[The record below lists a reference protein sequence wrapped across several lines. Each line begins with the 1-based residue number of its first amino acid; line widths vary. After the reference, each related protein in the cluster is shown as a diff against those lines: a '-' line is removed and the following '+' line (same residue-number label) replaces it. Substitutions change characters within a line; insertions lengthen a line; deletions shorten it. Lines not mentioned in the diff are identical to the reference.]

1 MEAVSYTAQW
11 TAAARAVES
20 ERTEGA
26 MFTDDLAR
34 PLAAPRGFEL
44 LDKYGGGG
52 LLPYIAIRTK
62 YLDDSIEAVLAEGD
76 IRQVVF
82 VAAGMDTRAHRLTWP
97 EGTFVYEVD
106 HAGLIEEKAARLNTL
121 GAQARVERRPVP
133 ADLAGDW
140 LPLLAQ
146 AGHASDAPTLWVV
159 EGLFFFLTEEQAK
172 HVLHTLGRVSAPGSR
187 LATDMVN
194 KQMLRSPFNQT
205 FLRALREDGTPWV
218 FGTDEPE
225 EFLSAGG
232 WQSLE
237 VKQPGDPGAG
247 EHRWPYAVQPRDRR
261 GVPRSWLI
269 RAERVNS

>member
-20 ERTEGA
+20 EQREGA
-26 MFTDDLAR
+26 LFTDDLAR
-34 PLAAPRGFEL
+34 ALAAPRGFEL

-52 LLPYIAIRTK
+52 LLQYIAIRTK
-62 YLDDSIEAVLAEGD
+62 YLDDSIETLLTEGG
-76 IRQVVF
+76 ISQVVF

-97 EGTFVYEVD
+97 EGTIVYEVD
-106 HAGLIEEKAARLNTL
+106 HAGLIEEKAERLRTL
-121 GAQARVERRPVP
+121 GARPRVERRPVS

-140 LPLLAQ
+140 LPALEG
-146 AGHASDAPTLWVV
+146 AGHDREAPTLWVV

-172 HVLHTLGRVSAPGSR
+172 HVLHTLGQVSAPGSR

-194 KQMLRSPFNQT
+194 MQMLRSPFNQT
-205 FLRALREDGTPWV
+205 FLTALREDGTPWV

-225 EFLSAGG
+225 EFLAACG
-232 WQSLE
+232 WKALE
-237 VKQPGDPGAG
+237 VKEPGEPGAG
-247 EHRWPYAVQPRDRR
+247 ENRWPYAVQPRDRR

-269 RAERVNS
+269 RAEHVTG